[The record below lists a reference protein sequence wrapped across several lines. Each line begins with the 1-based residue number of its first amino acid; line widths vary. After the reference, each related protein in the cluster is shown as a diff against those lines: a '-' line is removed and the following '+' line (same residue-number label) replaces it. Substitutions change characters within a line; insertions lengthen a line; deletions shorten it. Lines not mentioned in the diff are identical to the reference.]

1 MSDSS
6 SSSNGSTQR
15 SQPESLR
22 ARDVMAS
29 FTVKDVPTSLA
40 WYRDVVGF
48 TVDERYERDGRLLA
62 ASLKAGAFRL
72 LLSQDDGAKG
82 FDRVKGEGFS
92 VQLTTTQDVDAFAAR
107 IKEQGGTLVLEPT
120 DTPWGR
126 VFRVKDPDGFQIVI
140 SSPRA

>member
-1 MSDSS
+1 MSNSS

-29 FTVKDVPTSLA
+29 FTVNDVATSLA

-48 TVDERYERDGRLLA
+48 TVDEQYERDGKLLA
-62 ASLKAGAFRL
+62 ASLKAGVFRL
-72 LLSQDDGAKG
+72 VLSQDDGAKG
-82 FDRVKGEGFS
+82 VRVKGEGFS
-92 VQLTTTQDVDAFAAR
+92 FQLTTTQDVDEIAAR

-126 VFRVKDPDGFQIVI
+126 VFRLKDPDGFQLVI
-140 SSPRA
+140 SSPRP